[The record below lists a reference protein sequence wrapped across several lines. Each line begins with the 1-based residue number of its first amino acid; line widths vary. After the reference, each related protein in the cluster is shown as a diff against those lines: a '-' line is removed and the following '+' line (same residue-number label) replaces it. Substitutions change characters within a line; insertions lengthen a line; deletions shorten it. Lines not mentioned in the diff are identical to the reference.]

1 VSDSVSFDH
10 AAESYD
16 RTRTI
21 TPEASAAMTGLLLDE
36 LGHRSPC
43 LEIGV
48 GTGAVALPLHAA
60 GVGMVGVDLAVPML
74 HKLAEKA
81 GGDAP
86 FPLVVADATSLPF
99 RDGAFG
105 GALARHVLHLIPNW
119 AEAVANLARVVRPGG
134 VLLISVGVHGGP
146 WQEVGDH
153 LEDRVGAGVQ
163 RVGLHPKDVA
173 DLDSAISAL
182 GGRLRELP
190 YVWQSSE
197 LTLAQY
203 LREVRDRVYSWT
215 WTVDDHTLAEALDR
229 TRAWAIERYGTLD
242 EVLEPRSPIAWR
254 AYDLP

>member
-1 VSDSVSFDH
+1 
-10 AAESYD
+10 
-16 RTRTI
+16 
-21 TPEASAAMTGLLLDE
+21 
-36 LGHRSPC
+36 
-43 LEIGV
+43 
-48 GTGAVALPLHAA
+48 
-60 GVGMVGVDLAVPML
+60 MVGVDLAVPML

-99 RDGAFG
+99 RDGTFG

-203 LREVRDRVYSWT
+203 LREVGDRVYSWT
-215 WTVDDHTLAEALDR
+215 WTVDDQTLAEAVDR
-229 TRAWAIERYGTLD
+229 TRAWAIERYGSLD
-242 EVLEPRSPIAWR
+242 EVLEARAPIAWR